1 MSQLDSK
8 EQIYQ
13 QLITILVDDFEVEAG
28 DITLEANLYTDL
40 DLDSIDT
47 VDLVIKLQEMT
58 GKSVNP
64 ETFKAVR
71 TMQHVVD
78 AVYDLVHNG

>member
-1 MSQLDSK
+1 MAQMDNK
-8 EQIYQ
+8 EDIYNH
-13 QLITILVDDFEVEAG
+13 LVEILVEDFEVEAD
-28 DITLEANLYTDL
+28 DINLQANLYTDL

-78 AVYDLVHNG
+78 AVYDLVHS

>member
-1 MSQLDSK
+1 MAKLETKD
-8 EQIYQ
+8 QIYQ
-13 QLITILVDDFEVEAG
+13 QLVVILVEDFEVEED
-28 DITLEANLYTDL
+28 DINIDANLYTDL

-78 AVYDLVHNG
+78 AVYDLVHG

>member
-1 MSQLDSK
+1 MAQLDNK
-8 EQIYQ
+8 EHIFQH
-13 QLITILVDDFEVEAG
+13 LVTILVEDFEVESD

-78 AVYDLVHNG
+78 AVYDLVHS

>member
-1 MSQLDSK
+1 MPQMDNK

-13 QLITILVDDFEVEAG
+13 ELKVILIEEFEIEES
-28 DITLEANLYTDL
+28 DISLEANLYTDL

-58 GKSVNP
+58 KKSVNP

-78 AVYDLVHNG
+78 AVYDLVHN

>member
-1 MSQLDSK
+1 MAKLETKD
-8 EQIYQ
+8 EIYQ
-13 QLITILVDDFEVEAG
+13 QLVVILVEDFEVEEN
-28 DITLEANLYTDL
+28 DISLEANLYTDL

-47 VDLVIKLQEMT
+47 VDLVIKLQEIT

-78 AVYDLVHNG
+78 AVYDLVHG

>member
-1 MSQLDSK
+1 MTKLETK

-13 QLITILVDDFEVEAG
+13 QLVVILVEDFEVESD
-28 DITLEANLYTDL
+28 DISLEANLYTDL

-47 VDLVIKLQEMT
+47 VDLVIKLQEIT

-78 AVYDLVHNG
+78 AVYDLVHD

>member
-1 MSQLDSK
+1 MAQLETK

-13 QLITILVDDFEVEAG
+13 QLVEILVDDFEVEEE
-28 DITLEANLYTDL
+28 DISLEANLYTDL
-40 DLDSIDT
+40 GLDSIDT

-78 AVYDLVHNG
+78 AVYDLVHN

>member
-1 MSQLDSK
+1 MASFETKDH
-8 EQIYQ
+8 IYQ
-13 QLITILVDDFEVEAG
+13 ELVGILVNDFEVDG
-28 DITLEANLYTDL
+28 DDITLEANLYTDL

-78 AVYDLVHNG
+78 AVYDLAHN

>member
-1 MSQLDSK
+1 MADMENK
-8 EQIYQ
+8 DQIYQ
-13 QLITILVDDFEVEAG
+13 QLVAILEDEFEVEPD
-28 DITLEANLYTDL
+28 DINLEANLYTDL

-58 GKSVNP
+58 GESINP

-78 AVYDLVHNG
+78 AVYDLVHS

>member
-1 MSQLDSK
+1 MAHLETKDD
-8 EQIYQ
+8 IYQ
-13 QLITILVDDFEVEAG
+13 QLVDILVDDFEVDAD
-28 DITLEANLYTDL
+28 DISIDANLYTDL

-47 VDLVIKLQEMT
+47 VDLVIKLQEIT

-78 AVYDLVHNG
+78 AVYDLVHN

>member
-1 MSQLDSK
+1 MAHMDNK
-8 EQIYQ
+8 EDIYNH
-13 QLITILVDDFEVEAG
+13 LVDILVEDFEVEAD
-28 DITLEANLYTDL
+28 DISLNANLYTDL

-47 VDLVIKLQEMT
+47 VDLVIKLQEIT

-78 AVYDLVHNG
+78 AVYDLVHS

>member
-1 MSQLDSK
+1 MAQLDTK

-13 QLITILVDDFEVEAG
+13 QLVEILVEDFEVEESG
-28 DITLEANLYTDL
+28 ITLEANLYTDL

-47 VDLVIKLQEMT
+47 VDLVIKLQEIT

-78 AVYDLVHNG
+78 AVYDLVHN

>member
-1 MSQLDSK
+1 MAKLETKD
-8 EQIYQ
+8 QIYQ
-13 QLITILVDDFEVEAG
+13 QLVVILVEDFEVEED
-28 DITLEANLYTDL
+28 DINIDANLYTDL

-58 GKSVNP
+58 GKTVNP

-78 AVYDLVHNG
+78 AVYDLVHG

>member
-1 MSQLDSK
+1 MAKLETKD
-8 EQIYQ
+8 QIYQ
-13 QLITILVDDFEVEAG
+13 QLVVILVEDFEVESD
-28 DITLEANLYTDL
+28 DISLEANLYTDL

-47 VDLVIKLQEMT
+47 VDLVIKLQEIA

-78 AVYDLVHNG
+78 AVYDLVHG

>member
-1 MSQLDSK
+1 MSKLESK

-13 QLITILVDDFEVEAG
+13 QLIEILVDDFEVDSD

-47 VDLVIKLQEMT
+47 VDLVIKLQEIT

-78 AVYDLVHNG
+78 AVYDLVHS

>member
-1 MSQLDSK
+1 MLETKD
-8 EQIYQ
+8 QIYQ
-13 QLITILVDDFEVEAG
+13 QLVEILVDDFEVEAE
-28 DITLEANLYTDL
+28 DISIDANLYTDL

-47 VDLVIKLQEMT
+47 VDLVIKLQEIT

-78 AVYDLVHNG
+78 AVYDLVHN

>member
-1 MSQLDSK
+1 MAQFDTK
-8 EQIYQ
+8 EDIYQ
-13 QLITILVDDFEVEAG
+13 ELVTILADDFEVDSD
-28 DITLEANLYTDL
+28 DINLEANLYTDL

-78 AVYDLVHNG
+78 AVYDLVHS

>member
-1 MSQLDSK
+1 MAKFDTK
-8 EQIYQ
+8 DHIYQ
-13 QLITILVDDFEVEAG
+13 ELVTILVEDFEVDG
-28 DITLEANLYTDL
+28 DDNTLDANLYTDL

-78 AVYDLVHNG
+78 AVYDLVHN

>member
-1 MSQLDSK
+1 MVQLETK

-13 QLITILVDDFEVEAG
+13 QLVEILVDDFEVEEE
-28 DITLEANLYTDL
+28 DISLEANLYTDL

-78 AVYDLVHNG
+78 AVYDLVHN

>member
-1 MSQLDSK
+1 MAKLENKD
-8 EQIYQ
+8 QIFQ
-13 QLITILVDDFEVEAG
+13 QLIQILVEDFEVDAD
-28 DITLEANLYTDL
+28 DITIDANLYTDL

-47 VDLVIKLQEMT
+47 VDLVIKLQEIT

-78 AVYDLVHNG
+78 AVYDLVHN

>member
-1 MSQLDSK
+1 MAMLETKD
-8 EQIYQ
+8 QIYQ
-13 QLITILVDDFEVEAG
+13 QLVEILVDDFEVEAE
-28 DITLEANLYTDL
+28 DISIDANLYTDL

-47 VDLVIKLQEMT
+47 VDLVIKLQEIT

-78 AVYDLVHNG
+78 AVYDLVHN

>member
-1 MSQLDSK
+1 MAQLETK

-13 QLITILVDDFEVEAG
+13 QLVEILVDDFEVEE
-28 DITLEANLYTDL
+28 DISLEANLYTDL

-78 AVYDLVHNG
+78 AVYDLVHN

>member
-1 MSQLDSK
+1 MASLETKD
-8 EQIYQ
+8 QIYQ
-13 QLITILVDDFEVEAG
+13 KLVDILVDDFEVEAA
-28 DITLEANLYTDL
+28 DITIDANLYTDL

-47 VDLVIKLQEMT
+47 VDLVIKLQEIT

-78 AVYDLVHNG
+78 AVYDLVHN

>member
-1 MSQLDSK
+1 METK
-8 EQIYQ
+8 EQIYD
-13 QLITILVDDFEVEAG
+13 QLVDILVDDFEVDED
-28 DITLEANLYTDL
+28 DINLEANLYTDL

-78 AVYDLVHNG
+78 AVHDLVHG